1 MTTIILEKKRLIDF
15 FKRVESNPEIHIE
28 VWDCDRNTNRICAA
42 QSIRLVM
49 PEDGYARII
58 ISENAH

>member
-1 MTTIILEKKRLIDF
+1 MTQIALKKKRLVDF
-15 FKRVESNPEIHIE
+15 FKRIDSDPDIHIE
-28 VWDCDRNTNRICAA
+28 VWDDERNSNRMCVA

-58 ISENAH
+58 ISENDR